1 MKTTIIRPYK
11 WSSWDCEIW
20 EKNGNKVYAFG
31 EQKWADIQVTGDY
44 NLVPLRQHSEFT
56 WVDTD
61 NFCMHSEDETD
72 LLFVIEGDS
81 CTYEASDVYESIDFR
96 GQTELETEYNEAV
109 KKFEEENDYQPN
121 ANEVL
126 EELGYQSIDG
136 YHIVKFYQR
145 KLGE

>member
-1 MKTTIIRPYK
+1 MNAQIIRPYK

-20 EKNGNKVYAFG
+20 EKNGKKIYAFG
-31 EQKWADIQVTGDY
+31 EQKWADIQITGNY
-44 NLVPLRQHSEFT
+44 NLVPLQQHSEFT
-56 WVDTD
+56 WVDMD
-61 NFCMHSEDETD
+61 NFCLHSEDETD
-72 LLFVIEGDS
+72 LLFVIDGDS

-96 GQTELETEYNEAV
+96 GLIELETEYNEAV

-126 EELGYQSIDG
+126 EELGYQSLDG

>member
-1 MKTTIIRPYK
+1 MNAQIIRPYK

-20 EKNGNKVYAFG
+20 EKNGKKIYAFG
-31 EQKWADIQVTGDY
+31 EQKWADIQITGNY
-44 NLVPLRQHSEFT
+44 NLVPLQQHSEFT

-61 NFCMHSEDETD
+61 NFCLHSEDETD
-72 LLFVIEGDS
+72 LLFVIDGDS

-96 GQTELETEYNEAV
+96 GLIELETEYNEAV

-126 EELGYQSIDG
+126 EELGYQSLDG